1 MSDEIRKSFEEYW
14 NKYGELHASMCNGN
28 IKQFAEDFYSA
39 GAACGEKQVSRIKE
53 LEKKLNSFRNML
65 EDVVNE
71 LDLSESMIE
80 EHGPWGTPPAELVRL
95 VLERKDLKIRAL
107 KQGFNLID
115 TEALHKDGGEG

>member
-1 MSDEIRKSFEEYW
+1 
-14 NKYGELHASMCNGN
+14 
-28 IKQFAEDFYSA
+28 
-39 GAACGEKQVSRIKE
+39 
-53 LEKKLNSFRNML
+53 ML

-80 EHGPWGTPPAELVRL
+80 EHGPQGTPPAELVRL